1 MPATR
6 SRIRET
12 AISLMIVVIL
22 AIGVVWSLPASA
34 IRNAVSPILAPIG
47 LAAGLDQDWS
57 LFAPTP
63 PVRQENVEV
72 HVAMASGK
80 DEVWTLPTSNPIF
93 GAPLTHRWRKFKES
107 LLTQPQIRPDFAHW
121 VARELTEPGDRA
133 VHVDMLL
140 RAEDLPPPDAHGQ
153 GQKTVE
159 TLYSEDLTGVR

>member
-93 GAPLTHRWRKFKES
+93 GAPLTHRWRKFKEE
-107 LLTQPQIRPDFAHW
+107 LAHPTADPAGLRP
-121 VARELTEPGDRA
+121 LGGPGVDRA
-133 VHVDMLL
+133 GRSRRPRRHAFAS
-140 RAEDLPPPDAHGQ
+140 RGPSAAGAH
-153 GQKTVE
+153 
-159 TLYSEDLTGVR
+159 TGRGRRRWRRCTAKI